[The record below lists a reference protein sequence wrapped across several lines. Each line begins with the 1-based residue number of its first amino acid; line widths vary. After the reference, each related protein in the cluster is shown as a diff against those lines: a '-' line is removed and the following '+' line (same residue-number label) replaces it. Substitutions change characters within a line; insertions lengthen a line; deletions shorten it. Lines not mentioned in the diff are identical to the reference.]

1 MFYSI
6 LVEVSEGSGTNKLM
20 SPIIESD
27 HSDLEKIKLNILVP
41 YFQGKEFF
49 MDGYRLNP
57 KKISRI
63 KIVSSEQSI
72 KNLVDCKN
80 EQLHRENMLSDI
92 VILSS
97 YNEYQIM
104 NNEELVTDIT
114 NEILKEVQNKMTNSK
129 TTTGTNNDSVID
141 DKRVFIVH
149 GHDDKI
155 KWDVSNFLRK
165 LGLEPVILHEQANQG
180 KTIIEKLESETDVRY
195 GIILYTPCDKGGTA
209 DCNFESMRFRAR
221 QNVILEHGY
230 LMGKLGR
237 NRVCALLDGDIEK
250 PSDIDGV
257 LYVPYQSGWE
267 LVVGRELKRAGYGVD
282 MNKL

>member
-6 LVEVSEGSGTNKLM
+6 LVEVSEDSGKNKLM